1 MKSSLV
7 MWSNMGNVVRCGMV
21 GSNVVRGMM
30 WSNMMRCGMMGSNM
44 MRGGMMGIMMR
55 SMRVVRMFLLSM
67 NERVVIRI
75 QVEFVESGLSFAVD
89 FEPMVALKSLLVE
102 EGAIRA

>member
-1 MKSSLV
+1 M
-7 MWSNMGNVVRCGMV
+7 RCGMV
-21 GSNVVRGMM
+21 GSNVV
-30 WSNMMRCGMMGSNM
+30 WGMMGSNM

>member
-7 MWSNMGNVVRCGMV
+7 MWSNMGNVMRCGMV
-21 GSNVVRGMM
+21 GSNVVR
-30 WSNMMRCGMMGSNM
+30 GMMGSNM

>member
-1 MKSSLV
+1 MISRLRLV
-7 MWSNMGNVVRCGMV
+7 IRVMMGGNMRSVVRCNGMV
-21 GSNVVRGMM
+21 GSNVMWGMVGRR
-30 WSNMMRCGMMGSNM
+30 SM
-44 MRGGMMGIMMR
+44 MRGMR
-55 SMRVVRMFLLSM
+55 IVRPMFLLNM
-67 NERVVIRI
+67 NEWVVIRI

>member
-7 MWSNMGNVVRCGMV
+7 MWSNMGNVMRCGMV

-30 WSNMMRCGMMGSNM
+30 GSNMMRSNM

>member
-1 MKSSLV
+1 
-7 MWSNMGNVVRCGMV
+7 MWALFFDHIFDAQMRFVYVQFQV
-21 GSNVVRGMM
+21 GTAGCSVTTLIT
-30 WSNMMRCGMMGSNM
+30 S
-44 MRGGMMGIMMR
+44 
-55 SMRVVRMFLLSM
+55 MFLLSM

>member
-1 MKSSLV
+1 MKGSLV
-7 MWSNMGNVVRCGMV
+7 MWSNMGNVMRCGMV
-21 GSNVVRGMM
+21 GSNVVR
-30 WSNMMRCGMMGSNM
+30 GMMGSNM